1 MKGKD
6 NKKSIIPGIVPGD
19 NNIEIFSDKENR
31 VAYFIQNGRTR
42 VIDKLP
48 QEIKSKLYTMLV
60 NDPIALEDLRDYTLS
75 EALNEYAMCM
85 FGKLD
90 HTPDV
95 VNGEIQ
101 LAEDFTCEPDCR
113 CQKWQSKVTGIDKF
127 GLTDK
132 EKEVLQYLSK
142 GKPDK
147 VIAVCMNIS
156 PNTVSTH
163 KMSVF
168 KKLKVN
174 SRAECQNLI
183 ANF

>member
-6 NKKSIIPGIVPGD
+6 NKKSIIPGLLPGD

-42 VIDKLP
+42 VIEKLP
-48 QEIKSKLYTMLV
+48 QEIKSKLYTMLA
-60 NDPIALEDLRDYTLS
+60 NDPIAIEDLKEYKFH
-75 EALNEYAMCM
+75 EALNEYVICM

-90 HTPDV
+90 NTPDII
-95 VNGEIQ
+95 NGEIQ
-101 LAEDFTCEPDCR
+101 LAEESCEPGCR
-113 CQKWQSKVTGIDKF
+113 CQKWQSKITGIDKY

-132 EKEVLQYLSK
+132 EKEILRYLVK
-142 GKPDK
+142 GKADK
-147 VIAVCMNIS
+147 AIAIKLNIS

-163 KMSVF
+163 KMNVF
-168 KKLKVN
+168 RKLNVH
-174 SRAECQNLI
+174 SRSELQTLS